1 MLIKVKASATLE
13 IDPDYMEL
21 NITLISLDKEKEV
34 AINNVMN
41 NYNLVSQYFEEKE
54 KENKFETI
62 SYEIQDKY
70 KKTSYT
76 NIKTK
81 KIEEK
86 LEFEGFLVKQMIQI
100 SLPID
105 ILFATSLIANLTKK
119 DEIYINI
126 RYYLKDKK
134 QFQDEV
140 IKQAVE
146 NARTKAHLIANS
158 GFSYNYLICEVLDY
172 TYNPYDNYSKTSFIN
187 KCKVSNSIEELT
199 KTLTPKKI
207 TLSENVYSEWIAKN

>member
-76 NIKTK
+76 DIKTK

-119 DEIYINI
+119 
-126 RYYLKDKK
+126 
-134 QFQDEV
+134 
-140 IKQAVE
+140 
-146 NARTKAHLIANS
+146 AH
-158 GFSYNYLICEVLDY
+158 
-172 TYNPYDNYSKTSFIN
+172 
-187 KCKVSNSIEELT
+187 
-199 KTLTPKKI
+199 
-207 TLSENVYSEWIAKN
+207 

>member
-1 MLIKVKASATLE
+1 M
-13 IDPDYMEL
+13 
-21 NITLISLDKEKEV
+21 DKEKEV
-34 AINNVMN
+34 AINNVIN

-76 NIKTK
+76 DIKTK

-146 NARTKAHLIANS
+146 NARTKANLIANS

-172 TYNPYDNYSKTSFIN
+172 TYNPYNFN
-187 KCKVSNSIEELT
+187 
-199 KTLTPKKI
+199 
-207 TLSENVYSEWIAKN
+207 